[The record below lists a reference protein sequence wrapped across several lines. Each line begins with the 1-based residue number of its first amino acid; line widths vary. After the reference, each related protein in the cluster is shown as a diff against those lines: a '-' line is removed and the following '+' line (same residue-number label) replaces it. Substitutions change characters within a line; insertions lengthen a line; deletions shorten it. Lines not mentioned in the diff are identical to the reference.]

1 MTDSA
6 NAHKAQPK
14 APHVFVPPAAPRT
27 TKAAGTRKLLL
38 RVATAEFISRG
49 YSAVSMQD
57 IAAAANLTKGALY
70 GHFRSKGQLLVE
82 VIRTK
87 LAEAD
92 AAVDYADPD
101 NHRGVALMHD
111 EVGRDAR
118 LLQVDAA
125 AVARHDPD
133 VAAGLREMYAERR
146 LHIQEAMDPS
156 DDPAAAAVIIA
167 ALTLG
172 IGVHEAASIP
182 LVDDARLDSA
192 IAGVIRGLGLTHPA
206 PNRIANLSKPN
217 PNKPNP
223 NERGSGR

>member
-6 NAHKAQPK
+6 SARKAQPTGT
-14 APHVFVPPAAPRT
+14 HVFVPPAAPRT

-38 RVATAEFISRG
+38 RVASDLFISRG

-92 AAVDYADPD
+92 AAVDYSDVH

-125 AVARHDPD
+125 AAARHDPD
-133 VAAGLREMYAERR
+133 VAAGLREMYAERHLR
-146 LHIQEAMDPS
+146 IQDAMDPS
-156 DDPAAAAVIIA
+156 DDPGAAALIIA

-172 IGVHEAASIP
+172 IGMHEAASIP
-182 LVDDARLDSA
+182 LVDDTRLDSA
-192 IAGVIRGLGLTHPA
+192 IEGVIRGLGIEAFPSPTDKTDKTGKTDKQR
-206 PNRIANLSKPN
+206 NR
-217 PNKPNP
+217 
-223 NERGSGR
+223 R